1 MYVRER
7 RTVYAL
13 TRGLFLCSFPELHSN
28 EVNKQRETPE
38 LVHTML

>member
-13 TRGLFLCSFPELHSN
+13 TRGLFLCLFPELHNN
-28 EVNKQRETPE
+28 EVNKQRKTPE
-38 LVHTML
+38 LLHIML